1 LQTRFLEQNPEITV
15 LGGGILEF
23 WPDGRQREK
32 RMPLTHDEIVRRAQW
47 RNPINH
53 MTAFMKLDAVVACGG
68 YPNLT
73 QKEDYGLWLTMIGAG
88 YLFANLAT
96 PLVRARLGDD
106 FHDRRAG
113 RRNLASE
120 LGIYRIK
127 RGIPRIGDARAWIAM
142 VTRAAILTGGGPATL
157 VYERILRL

>member
-127 RGIPRIGDARAWIAM
+127 RGIPRIGHARAWIAM